1 MANLE
6 QNREE
11 SVGSQWNDH
20 FVNLEPRRDRENNPT
35 PNVMVETQHTEHT
48 ERSHS
53 RTRSR
58 VLHEQ
63 ETQDLK
69 RKIDHLRK
77 KLHQGNVTE
86 KFHTTI
92 K

>member
-11 SVGSQWNDH
+11 SVGSQWEDH

-35 PNVMVETQHTEHT
+35 PSVMVETQHTQ
-48 ERSHS
+48 RSHL
-53 RTRSR
+53 RTRSH

-63 ETQDLK
+63 ETRDLK
-69 RKIDHLRK
+69 CKIDHLHK
-77 KLHQGNVTE
+77 KLPRGNVTE